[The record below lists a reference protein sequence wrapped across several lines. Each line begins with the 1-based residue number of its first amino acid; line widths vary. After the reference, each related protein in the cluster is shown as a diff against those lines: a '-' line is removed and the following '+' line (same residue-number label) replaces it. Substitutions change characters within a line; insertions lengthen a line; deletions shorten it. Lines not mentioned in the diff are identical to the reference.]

1 MGQTQTKTFETKDI
15 VTAVFLKVNGQY
27 CIGTIPAQSPNRPN
41 ERLWLFED
49 TPVLHELLHEFKYGN
64 PTVPIK
70 KAFSCATI
78 LKNLLNDKD
87 NFDDNEQGN

>member
-1 MGQTQTKTFETKDI
+1 MDNLKTFETKDI
-15 VTAVFLKVNGQY
+15 VTAVYLRVHDQY
-27 CIGTIPAQSPNRPN
+27 CIGTIPAENKYRPN

-49 TPVLHELLHEFKYGN
+49 TPEVQKLLTELKDSN

-70 KAFSCATI
+70 KAFSTASI

-87 NFDDNEQGN
+87 NFDDNEQVD